1 MDINKLAAEAKKYKV
16 NINFLKK
23 GLYNNIAN
31 AIPEN
36 EEILYIAEGLS
47 QKQLTRIPIVVTRRC
62 VYMAQYGAGFF
73 GGMEAVSIPIS
84 RIGSVFTK
92 GGGIVVDLVIS
103 EGTVQ
108 HSTSNVGKGHAQ
120 KIISIIVQA
129 QGDLSAPQVVATP
142 VSQADELAKF
152 KKLLD
157 DGVLT
162 QEEFDKKKARIL
174 GL

>member
-23 GLYNNIAN
+23 GLYKNIAA

-36 EEILYIAEGLS
+36 EEILYVAEGIS
-47 QKQLTRIPIVVTRRC
+47 EKQLNKIPIVVTRRC
-62 VYMAQYGAGFF
+62 VYMAQYGAGLL
-73 GGMEAVSIPIS
+73 GGMEAVGIPVS
-84 RIGSVFTK
+84 KIGSVFTK
-92 GGGIVVDLVIS
+92 GGGFMVNLFIS

-108 HSTSNVGKGHAQ
+108 HSVGNVGKAHAQ
-120 KIISIIVQA
+120 KIISLVTQA
-129 QGDLSAPQVVATP
+129 QAGQPSPQAAPL
-142 VSQADELAKF
+142 SQADELAKF

-162 QEEFDKKKARIL
+162 REEFDRKKAQIL